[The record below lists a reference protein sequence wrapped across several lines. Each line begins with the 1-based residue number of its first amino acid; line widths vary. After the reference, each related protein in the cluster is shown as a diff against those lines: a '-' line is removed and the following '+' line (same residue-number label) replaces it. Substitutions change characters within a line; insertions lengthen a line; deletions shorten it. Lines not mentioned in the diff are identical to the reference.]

1 MNTNALPEHIHHTD
15 IYADNPLDSNSLS
28 GLDVFLTLQDV
39 LHHVGI
45 GKTTVYKLMN
55 AGCFPKNFPIQ
66 GTTTVVWSYSEI
78 KEWMDKQKIREI
90 K

>member
-1 MNTNALPEHIHHTD
+1 MATNALPNEP
-15 IYADNPLDSNSLS
+15 PLYNDVYSDLYNDVD
-28 GLDVFLTLQDV
+28 GLDRFLSIRDV

-45 GKTTVYKLMN
+45 GKTTVYKLMKE
-55 AGCFPKNFPIQ
+55 GCFPKNFPIQ